1 MPLLVNVLDTTTIIV
16 LVCCKCTIYI
26 DNASGASAKKR
37 KRCITMMRASVAS
50 EPKNFDV
57 QNPVMFFVGPP
68 SRVVLFFVGPP
79 SKAVYFFP
87 GPPYFSPPP
96 PDNK

>member
-1 MPLLVNVLDTTTIIV
+1 MPLLVNILDTTTIIV

-26 DNASGASAKKR
+26 DNASEASAKKR
-37 KRCITMMRASVAS
+37 KRGITMMRASVAS

-68 SRVVLFFVGPP
+68 LGLFCFLWGPPSRVVLFFVGPP
-79 SKAVYFFP
+79 TFR
-87 GPPYFSPPP
+87 GPPG
-96 PDNK
+96 NK